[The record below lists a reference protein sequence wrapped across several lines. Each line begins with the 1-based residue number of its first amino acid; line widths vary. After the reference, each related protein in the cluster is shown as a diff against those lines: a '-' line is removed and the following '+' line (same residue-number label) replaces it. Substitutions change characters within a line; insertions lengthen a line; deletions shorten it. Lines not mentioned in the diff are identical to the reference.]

1 MSKLTKLLEFAYA
14 GNTERSRMLNSES
27 FKKTV
32 LGTIPDK
39 ETKQLLLANEIEST
53 TLIQEEVYKTVVEGS
68 EPFKCMREVLPVVK
82 TDSYSVRVVY
92 GEAGT
97 YAKVIPEGGKIE
109 IDTQD
114 YSKKDITIKKIGTR
128 PLITNELIEDSLFD
142 VIELELKKA
151 GARLENKLNRDCII
165 ELLKN
170 HNGTTPADTDPAGTT
185 LAVSDIAKSIAKVK
199 AVGFLPSVLIT
210 HPTAEGQLLQ
220 DSNLAY
226 VAYAGTSTPLTQGT
240 VPKLMGLTPY
250 TLGVSSDDATY
261 KWDDTDSANH
271 YYALVLDPD
280 NYAMI
285 AMRRD
290 ITVEQYDDPIH
301 DLVGISCTMRYG
313 VGVIQNQAACR
324 ILAK

>member
-14 GNTERSRMLNSES
+14 GNTERSRMLNTES

-32 LGTIPDK
+32 LDTIPDK
-39 ETKQLLLANEIEST
+39 EVKQLLLANEIEST
-53 TLIQEEVYKTVVEGS
+53 TLIQEEVYKAVVEGA

-92 GEAGT
+92 GESGM
-97 YAKVIPEGGKIE
+97 YAQEVPEGGKIE
-109 IDTQD
+109 IDTQN
-114 YSKKDITIKKIGTR
+114 YSKKDITIKKVGTR

-142 VIELELKKA
+142 VVELELKKA
-151 GARLENKLNRDCII
+151 GARLENKLNRDGIV

-170 HNGTTPADTDPAGTT
+170 HNGTTPSDTDPAGTA

-250 TLGVSSDDATY
+250 TLGVTSDDPTY
-261 KWDDTDSANH
+261 KWDDTDSSGH
-271 YYALVLDPD
+271 YYALVLDPSS
-280 NYAMI
+280 YAMI

-290 ITVEQYDDPIH
+290 ITIEQYDDPIH

-313 VGVIQNQAACR
+313 VGVIQDQAACR